1 MAGLQ
6 VLMDGGNATDA
17 AITAAAALNVV
28 EPNSTGVGGDLF
40 ALVWNEKEKSVRA
53 INGSGRACG
62 ASDIEELTSQGYRA
76 MPGAGPYSVCVPGT
90 VHGWEGTLRAE
101 CGTMPLSRLLEPAIR
116 YAEDGFPVS
125 EVIAFQWENNL
136 PKLRMY
142 PSGEEMLVDGNAP
155 KKGDVMR
162 FPTLAATLR
171 AIAEGGCEAFYH
183 GPIAEKMA
191 FFVQEQGG
199 WLTVEDL
206 AAHTTEWDEPITT
219 DYRGVTCWEC
229 PPNGQGIAALEA
241 LNIVEGFDIAAMGPQ
256 SPDAYHHLIEAMRLA
271 FADAYRYVA
280 DPRVV
285 DVPTEQLVSKSY
297 AAQRRELMDPRKAMI
312 TTPYGQPIPGGNTV
326 YVSAVDGQGN
336 ACSLIN
342 SIFSDFGSGMVAP
355 GTGIVLHNRAGLF
368 SLDHAHPNALAPRK
382 RPYHTIIP
390 GLATKD
396 GRAALLLRHDG
407 RVHAAPGPPAA
418 HEQHGRPRHGPAA
431 GRQRPALHGGQRPGA
446 GRGGHQPRHR
456 PRAATARPQ
465 AGPDGRTLQGVHRRR
480 PGDLPRPPDRGPP
493 GRYRTPQGRRG
504 RGLVGPALRIAHR
517 IIPSFPRKRESIHPC
532 DRNFGPAK

>member
-1 MAGLQ
+1 M
-6 VLMDGGNATDA
+6 
-17 AITAAAALNVV
+17 
-28 EPNSTGVGGDLF
+28 
-40 ALVWNEKEKSVRA
+40 R
-53 INGSGRACG
+53 
-62 ASDIEELTSQGYRA
+62 
-76 MPGAGPYSVCVPGT
+76 GPYSVCVPGT
-90 VHGWEGTLRAE
+90 VHGWETLRAE
-101 CGTMPLSRLLEPAIR
+101 CGSMPLSRLLEPAIR

-125 EVIAFQWENNL
+125 EVIAFQWENFL
-136 PKLRMY
+136 PKLRTY
-142 PSGEEMLVDGNAP
+142 SSGQEMLVDGNAP
-155 KKGDVMR
+155 RKGDVVR
-162 FPTLAATLR
+162 FPTLATTLR

-191 FFVQEQGG
+191 SFVQEHGG

-206 AAHTTEWDEPITT
+206 AAHTSNWDEPIAT

-241 LNIVEGFDIAAMGPQ
+241 LNIAEGFDIGSMGAQ
-256 SPDAYHHLIEAMRLA
+256 SADAYHHMIEAMRLA

-285 DVPTEQLVSKSY
+285 DVPTDQLVSKEY
-297 AAQRRELMDPRKAMI
+297 AAQRRELIDPHKAMA

-368 SLDHAHPNALAPRK
+368 SLDAAHPNALAPGK

-396 GRAALLLRHDG
+396 GELLYCYG
-407 RVHAAPGPPAA
+407 MMGAFMAAPRTPPA
-418 HEQHGRPRHGPAA
+418 HQQHGRPRHGPAA
-431 GRQRPALHGGQRPGA
+431 GHQRPAVHGGQRPGA
-446 GRGGHQPRHR
+446 AGGGRQSRHC
-456 PRAATARPQ
+456 PRAAAPRPQ
-465 AGPDGRTLQGVHRRR
+465 AGPDGRTLEGVHRRCAGHR
-480 PGDLPRPPDRGPP
+480 PRPPDRRAA
-493 GRYRTPQGRRG
+493 GRHRTPKGRRSSG
-504 RGLVGPALRIAHR
+504 MVGPRTALPTVRRRRTWPTRRPTAASTATTTGR
-517 IIPSFPRKRESIHPC
+517 STCCTGCNPRQRSATGC
-532 DRNFGPAK
+532 